1 MATTVQMNS
10 ITDAMNLSP
19 EERKKN
25 VTKISLTTGLE
36 AAFKIGIVSIPTA
49 LVLTKY
55 WKPFTRNLGVSGRT
69 AVAIIPPLF
78 AFGLVSEQV
87 ASRLASPEAY
97 ASHVAQQKETKRIAI
112 HHQIANYAYNYPIK
126 TLVGLS
132 IPMVGGIF
140 AYKGTSSH
148 LNTTQRVL
156 HTRVLG
162 QASVLSLLV
171 GTMLFHDYMD
181 RHGPYT
187 E

>member
-69 AVAIIPPLF
+69 AVGMLLTRDNLCIL
-78 AFGLVSEQV
+78 
-87 ASRLASPEAY
+87 
-97 ASHVAQQKETKRIAI
+97 
-112 HHQIANYAYNYPIK
+112 
-126 TLVGLS
+126 
-132 IPMVGGIF
+132 
-140 AYKGTSSH
+140 AYKAFFSNHPTAFCVWTGFRASGITSSFS
-148 LNTTQRVL
+148 R
-156 HTRVLG
+156 
-162 QASVLSLLV
+162 SLC
-171 GTMLFHDYMD
+171 
-181 RHGPYT
+181 
-187 E
+187 